1 VNSRQSLTDVR
12 LIAATNRDLQAAVDS
27 GTFRQD
33 LFYRLNVFPIEA
45 PPLREQK
52 DDVLTLVE
60 YFLHRYAARAG
71 KRFRSIDKRTLDL
84 LQAYDW
90 PGNIRELQNVIERSV
105 ILSAGDVLSV
115 DELWLSKASPR
126 PATRVQSSV
135 STADGARGEREII
148 EAALAESRGRVAG
161 PSGAAANL
169 GIPASTL
176 ESKIKALK
184 IRKSQFKF
192 G

>member
-1 VNSRQSLTDVR
+1 
-12 LIAATNRDLQAAVDS
+12 
-27 GTFRQD
+27 
-33 LFYRLNVFPIEA
+33 VFPIEA
-45 PPLREQK
+45 PPLRERK

-105 ILSAGDVLSV
+105 ILSAGDVFSI
-115 DELWLSKASPR
+115 DELWLSTASSR
-126 PATRVQSSV
+126 PATRVQSSAP
-135 STADGARGEREII
+135 TAHEPRGERETI
-148 EAALAESRGRVAG
+148 EAALALSRGRISG
-161 PSGAAANL
+161 PSGAAVKL

-192 G
+192 R